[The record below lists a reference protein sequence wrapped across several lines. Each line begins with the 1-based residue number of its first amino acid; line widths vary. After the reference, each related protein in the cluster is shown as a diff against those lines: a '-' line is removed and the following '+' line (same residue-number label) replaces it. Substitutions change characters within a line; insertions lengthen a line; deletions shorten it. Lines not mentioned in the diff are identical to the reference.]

1 MSFKGCTFTPKG
13 SSKALSYDEMRVYLM
28 ENYDLVEPPV
38 EPPVS
43 EGEPEGKR
51 RKASRAKRIEAEH
64 NQAYK
69 DVLDDYVSMYESVNV
84 EKAKELA
91 QGYYSE
97 LQGRVAS
104 GELTRDQAQKMAF
117 DYVNS
122 LLEEDNK
129 AGIES
134 PKHPLHKT
142 AFAMM
147 LGQRMLAESIELGN
161 SEWAT
166 KWNNFFDFIGREGGT
181 RAAMLD
187 SVRTLDPLANLLS
200 EINAAQEK
208 ELSKTVAS
216 GRKKGTIVKEIQ
228 EEAEKINKEAADE
241 AVETTAVDSAIDKAT
256 EEKPP
261 VERKPKEPSKRAQL
275 EKREKAA
282 IDRVKKAFSNKSAP
296 GPLMIL
302 SPQNKERLAALVE
315 LAKVE
320 IEKGSYTSSEVV
332 SAIFKK
338 VGQYVSKK
346 AIREAVESEW
356 DSLSELAE
364 KQKQEDLID
373 LVKDAIAGKSSDK
386 IMKALAKALQ
396 ISHPGYIAAKSKK
409 SRITEKKALEEIL
422 SNPEQAKEIL
432 FNAMQVIRNE
442 VAAGKHLDL
451 AGGTKPSSLSQ
462 EEWDLARGKRVIAQF
477 QQIVDSVLG
486 EAQTRSDESA
496 RRQEE
501 RKQEKLRSA
510 WEKAKDKREEALKR
524 QREKTEKKELER
536 LANKELKEAE
546 KALKEVDRAYEKD
559 AREKENWIKAKDR
572 RDAAREKAKQKE
584 IEREAERRDKKAV
597 TDAERELKEAEE
609 AYNKARRQEI
619 KQIIKDYYGTKNT
632 AQSLQEFIAERS
644 PDLSMQQIND
654 IASAVEKEMDK
665 IKKSRD
671 NAKIKRLVGEITKG
685 REDADL
691 SNIVGRVMKTRGMM
705 SQFGFANALSGFL
718 GFKGVSQQH
727 INQMAQLMRVASQ
740 MMPGQGR
747 QGVIQAANNIA
758 AIYAQ
763 SNLRVLNDVMQEVM
777 VRNILSAPR
786 TVFTGG
792 FSVFLSSVPALV
804 KSFAVRPVKTYRGV
818 KFAISNARA
827 GRSAIRASMREI
839 FGEHKIPVS
848 RELPADDDTFSKERA
863 WQRTRN
869 LTLSEL
875 RKIWKQ
881 DKSKAIT
888 YSAAKAL
895 IHLSLQGKG
904 TGLTN
909 YIFDLQTALD
919 YLNVTALRD
928 IYASI
933 QAERDLAAKG
943 IFSKDPR
950 FAQEMAD
957 MLGTSPQKQ
966 AKIEAQINDEVAD
979 MVGNGVAIPKDY
991 AQKRRRQLL
1000 NENTDLAVLEKAH
1013 EKAVDAIGM
1022 NEPSTVAGSFA
1033 YWIINKIALSEQ
1045 LRNDTLNIAGFAYAR
1060 LMQPLMLFSRMA
1072 LVLGEKAVRYAPYIG
1087 PFISMVPIKFT
1098 TKKEGGGFS
1107 FPMIKRDKDGNK
1119 VYAYKEDP
1127 MEYAAR
1133 VALSTTLTVAI
1144 SMFLAA
1150 AYDDEEVLDEDGKP
1164 VADPEN
1170 PGKNL
1175 VRRKYM
1181 FAEYIDFYGSNKTIS
1196 PEQRGTQ
1203 PINSIRIKSGTNPD
1217 GTAKYDYWSFS
1228 WLPPMLYGSLKMMG
1242 EQRDLERFYDDK
1254 TVAKMKDGKIY
1265 KTIKEIEMFDPSD
1278 VAASAALNSFNFE
1291 FSSITRL
1298 LQQIARGD
1306 GQAMFSTLVVNPG
1319 KSQVSSETAEAIEDE
1334 IYRMMDKHKIY
1345 VDSKADGSMAEYL
1358 MSDVWFTD
1366 PFISDRK
1373 NFESLDPFGNPIDF
1387 PGFVKFVPS
1396 LFSNNVFYAM
1406 AEHEQN
1412 FKKDYEVYYDND
1424 GKYDPSVV
1432 ALPKRYIFSSYT
1444 DSRGVKIEVD
1454 DRNLRRKISDDQA
1467 KKFGEYVDQYHDQL
1481 MKIDYEK
1488 RQPVLNYIHD
1498 WSIYSAID
1506 DNIKDHTRETPKPK
1520 EAENKEVQK
1529 LLQAIT
1535 IREFNKTE

>member
-1 MSFKGCTFTPKG
+1 MSSKNCTFTPKG
-13 SSKALSYDEMRVYLM
+13 SSKALSYDEMRAYLM

-38 EPPVS
+38 EPPIS
-43 EGEPEGKR
+43 EGPEGKR

-64 NQAYK
+64 NQVYK

-84 EKAKELA
+84 EKSKELA

-97 LQGRVAS
+97 LQERIAR
-104 GELTRDQAQKMAF
+104 GELTQDQAQKMVF

-129 AGIES
+129 SGIEN
-134 PKHPLHKT
+134 PNHPLHKT

-147 LGQRMLAESIELGN
+147 LGQRMLAESIEVGN

-200 EINAAQEK
+200 EISDAQEK
-208 ELSKTVAS
+208 ELSKTVTS

-241 AVETTAVDSAIDKAT
+241 AVETTTVDAAIDKAT

-275 EKREKAA
+275 EKRERAA
-282 IDRVKKAFSNKSAP
+282 IDRVKKAFSNKGAP
-296 GPLMIL
+296 GPMMAAT
-302 SPQNKERLAALVE
+302 PENAERVAALVE

-320 IEKGSYTSSEVV
+320 IEKGTYTVREVV
-332 SAIFKK
+332 ASIFKK
-338 VGQYVSKK
+338 VGQFVSKK
-346 AIREAVESEW
+346 SIREAIESEW
-356 DSLSELAE
+356 ESLSELAL
-364 KQKQEDLID
+364 KQKQQDLIN
-373 LVKDAIAGKSSDK
+373 LVKDAIAGKNTDK
-386 IMKALAKALQ
+386 ILKALAKALQ
-396 ISHPGYIAAKSKK
+396 ISHPGYIAARSKK

-422 SNPEQAKEIL
+422 SNPEQAKDIL

-442 VAAGKHLDL
+442 VPAGKHLDL

-462 EEWDLARGKRVIAQF
+462 EQWDLARGKRVVAQF
-477 QQIVDSVLG
+477 QQIVDSILG
-486 EAQTRSDESA
+486 EAQERVDESA
-496 RRQEE
+496 RRQKEKE
-501 RKQEKLRSA
+501 QEKLRLA
-510 WEKAKDKREEALKR
+510 WEKAKEKREEAKR
-524 QREKTEKKELER
+524 K
-536 LANKELKEAE
+536 AAE
-546 KALKEVDRAYEKD
+546 KFATKESKKAAKN
-559 AREKENWIKAKDR
+559 AEKE
-572 RDAAREKAKQKE
+572 
-584 IEREAERRDKKAV
+584 
-597 TDAERELKEAEE
+597 AERELKEAEE
-609 AYNKARRQEI
+609 AYNKARRKEI
-619 KQIIKDYYGTKNT
+619 KHIIKDYYSTKNI

-644 PDLSMQQIND
+644 PNLSMQQIND

-671 NAKIKRLVGEITKG
+671 NAKIKRLVAEITDG
-685 REDADL
+685 REGADL

-727 INQMAQLMRVASQ
+727 INQMAALMRVASQ

-747 QGVIQAANNIA
+747 QSVIQAANNIA
-758 AIYAQ
+758 AIYSQ

-792 FSVFLSSVPALV
+792 FSVFLSSIPALV
-804 KSFAVRPVKTYRGV
+804 KSFAIRPAKTYRGV
-818 KFAISNARA
+818 KFAVQNSRS

-848 RELPADDDTFSKERA
+848 RELPADDNTFAKERA
-863 WQRTRN
+863 WQRARN

-875 RKIWKQ
+875 KKLWKQ

-888 YSAAKAL
+888 YGAAKAL

-909 YIFDLQTALD
+909 YIFNLQTALD
-919 YLNVTALRD
+919 YLNVTAMRD

-943 IFSKDPR
+943 IFSKDTQ

-957 MLGTSPQKQ
+957 MLGTSPAKQ
-966 AKIEAQINDEVAD
+966 QKIETQINDEVND
-979 MVGNGVAIPKDY
+979 MVANGVAVPKDY
-991 AQKRRRQLL
+991 AKKRRRQLL

-1013 EKAVDAIGM
+1013 QKAVDAIGM
-1022 NEPSTVAGSFA
+1022 DEPSTAAGSFA
-1033 YWIINKIALSEQ
+1033 YWIINKISLSEQ

-1087 PFISMVPIKFT
+1087 PFVSMVPVKFT

-1119 VYAYKEDP
+1119 IYAYKEDTR
-1127 MEYAAR
+1127 EYAAR
-1133 VALSTTLTVAI
+1133 VALSTTITVAI
-1144 SMFLAA
+1144 SMFLAS
-1150 AYDDEEVLDEDGKP
+1150 AYDDEEVLDENGKP
-1164 VADPEN
+1164 VPDPEN
-1170 PGKNL
+1170 PGKSL
-1175 VRRKYM
+1175 IRKRYVIG
-1181 FAEYIDFYGSNKTIS
+1181 EYIDFYGSNKTIS

-1203 PINSIRIKSGTNPD
+1203 PINSIRVRTGVNPD
-1217 GTAKYDYWSFS
+1217 GTSKYDYWSFS
-1228 WLPPMLYGSLKMMG
+1228 WFPPQLYGPLKMMG
-1242 EQRDLERFYDDK
+1242 EQRDIERFYDDQ
-1254 TVAKMKDGKIY
+1254 TVAKMKEGKIY
-1265 KTIKEIEMFDPSD
+1265 KTIKETEMFDPSD
-1278 VAASAALNSFNFE
+1278 IAASAAINSFNFE
-1291 FSSITRL
+1291 FSNLIRL
-1298 LQQIARGD
+1298 VQQAARGD
-1306 GQAMFSTLVVNPG
+1306 GQAMFSTLIVNPG
-1319 KSQVSSETAEAIEDE
+1319 KSQISSETAEAVEDE

-1366 PFISDRK
+1366 PFIQDRK
-1373 NFESLDPFGNPIDF
+1373 SFESVDPFGNPIDF

-1396 LFSNNVFYAM
+1396 LFSNNVFYGM
-1406 AEHEQN
+1406 AEHEQK
-1412 FKKDYEVYYDND
+1412 FKKDYEIYYDNK
-1424 GKYDPSVV
+1424 GSYDPSVV
-1432 ALPKRYIFSSYT
+1432 ALPKRYVFSSYT
-1444 DSRGVKIEVD
+1444 DAGGVKITVD
-1454 DRNLRRKISDDQA
+1454 DRNLRRKVSDDQA
-1467 KKFGEYVDQYHDQL
+1467 AFFGEYVRKYHSYI
-1481 MKIDYEK
+1481 MGIPYEK
-1488 RQPVLNYIHD
+1488 RQPMLNYIHD

-1506 DNIKDHTRETPKPK
+1506 KNIKDHDRRPPNIE
-1520 EAENKEVQK
+1520 ESENKEVQK
-1529 LLQAIT
+1529 LLQAIS
-1535 IREFNKTE
+1535 IREFNKTK